1 MGTWGSGNFAGDAAL
16 DFVESI
22 AAEVDKEL
30 VPPED
35 FGDIEII
42 MAAVATRIVLIDHCN
57 ASRPDRGEVETLR
70 DRVLEVYDE
79 EIEGLDPDPEYL
91 IERRRVIEQTFDAL
105 LKLIE
110 AEG

>member
-42 MAAVATRIVLIDHCN
+42 MAAVATRVVLIEHCN
-57 ASRPDRGEVETLR
+57 ANPPERIAVETLR
-70 DRVLEVYDE
+70 DSVLEMYDE
-79 EIEGLDPDPEYL
+79 EIEGRDSDPEYL
-91 IERRRVIEQTFDAL
+91 AERRRVIEQTFDAL